1 MKPIILPVLA
11 AAALLGACQPAADNQ
26 ASAEANV
33 VAPAETNDAAE
44 GNAVGNVAAGENVTA
59 KVLAMNDRTRNVVF
73 VRAILDAGLPCDGV
87 ESSVRLPDR
96 DGKPLWRA
104 NCIGAG
110 GSHMITITPD
120 GIANIVSRTDR

>member
-1 MKPIILPVLA
+1 MKPIVLPLLA
-11 AAALLGACQPAADNQ
+11 ATALLGACQPAAENQ
-26 ASAEANV
+26 ANQAAPAVTNVDEAAEAN
-33 VAPAETNDAAE
+33 ATGNAAE
-44 GNAVGNVAAGENVTA
+44 PVNVTA
-59 KVLAMNDRTRNVVF
+59 TVLAMADRQRNVVF

-87 ESSVRLPDR
+87 GSSERLPDR

-104 NCIGAG
+104 NCLGAG